1 MTQYQG
7 FQESERAIALHLG
20 LLQTFVT
27 LSGSAS
33 NCPSLADLPGGRELI
48 DFWMSRG
55 RHYGR

>member
-7 FQESERAIALHLG
+7 FQESERAIAPNHH
-20 LLQTFVT
+20 LLQTLVT
-27 LSGSAS
+27 LSRSAS
-33 NCPSLADLPGGRELI
+33 NCLLLADLPGGRELI